1 MNYFLTC
8 RKRLL
13 PQAPASYL
21 HSGVTPRP
29 ASWLRLSLSGALWL
43 GCSVCCCEL
52 KRSSWVG
59 EKRRGAAPFW
69 LPDQRNA
76 VDSLMQKAL
85 AAAEKVAR
93 YRHAQLSAV
102 RLAGDINARN
112 YDDATLEELVVS
124 IKSELVK
131 LDPHIGLDPNQLL
144 QGVENRS
151 PLTVNGSEPDLGV
164 PLGQFYADETP
175 VPGDR
180 RRSGEI
186 ALRAIRRGVI
196 RLAMIRIMLD

>member
-1 MNYFLTC
+1 MARMLGVLLRIEKKLLGRRKTAWC
-8 RKRLL
+8 RPVL
-13 PQAPASYL
+13 AA
-21 HSGVTPRP
+21 RP
-29 ASWLRLSLSGALWL
+29 A
-43 GCSVCCCEL
+43 
-52 KRSSWVG
+52 
-59 EKRRGAAPFW
+59 
-69 LPDQRNA
+69 NA

>member
-1 MNYFLTC
+1 
-8 RKRLL
+8 
-13 PQAPASYL
+13 
-21 HSGVTPRP
+21 
-29 ASWLRLSLSGALWL
+29 
-43 GCSVCCCEL
+43 
-52 KRSSWVG
+52 
-59 EKRRGAAPFW
+59 
-69 LPDQRNA
+69 
-76 VDSLMQKAL
+76 
-85 AAAEKVAR
+85 
-93 YRHAQLSAV
+93 
-102 RLAGDINARN
+102 
-112 YDDATLEELVVS
+112 VVS